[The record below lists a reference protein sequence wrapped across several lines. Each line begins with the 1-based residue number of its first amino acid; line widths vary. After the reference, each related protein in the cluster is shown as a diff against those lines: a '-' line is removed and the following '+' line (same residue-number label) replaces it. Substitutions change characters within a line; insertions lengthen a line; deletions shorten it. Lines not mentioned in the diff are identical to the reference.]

1 MTSSFSLSKMCDNHI
16 SLLNMRQL
24 LAPLDLAVNMC
35 EAAKSP
41 FFYAVEMNEIIEIMT
56 ITKFGYYDKCALSL
70 M

>member
-1 MTSSFSLSKMCDNHI
+1 
-16 SLLNMRQL
+16 MRQL